1 MPKFDGCRQL
11 HKNGNVN
18 LIQLR
23 SRLIKR
29 NGRFYFIVKFVA
41 KILHNLVKFDPYLVC
56 FGWHL
61 QNPSKFPRLY
71 QAEPRNL
78 QI

>member
-1 MPKFDGCRQL
+1 MS
-11 HKNGNVN
+11 N
-18 LIQLR
+18 L
-23 SRLIKR
+23 SP
-29 NGRFYFIVKFVA
+29 
-41 KILHNLVKFDPYLVC
+41 KILHNLVKFDPCLVC